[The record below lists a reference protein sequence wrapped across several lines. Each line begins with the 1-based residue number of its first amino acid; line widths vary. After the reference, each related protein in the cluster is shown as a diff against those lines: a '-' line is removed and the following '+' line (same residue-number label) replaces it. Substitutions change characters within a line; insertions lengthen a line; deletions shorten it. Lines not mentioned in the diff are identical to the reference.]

1 MIKKLVLPV
10 LVGLVAC
17 SSPKAYFE
25 IVSDNN
31 RVPSVVRFINKS
43 RNADSYKWDF
53 GDNSTSQ
60 AVSPISHYLLS
71 GKYNIKLTAF
81 KGKKQSVYT
90 SEIVL
95 EAPDDCLVYIET
107 SLGGMLLQLQE
118 ETPLHRDNFL
128 ALVERGFYDN
138 MLFHRVIN
146 GFIIQT
152 GDPDSKTARRGQKLG
167 SGGPGYTIPAE
178 INGKLAHVKGAVAA
192 ARLPDDV
199 NPEKKSSGSQ
209 FYIVHGFPL
218 SLEQIQNYEIA
229 KDIKYGEDVK
239 VIYQNVGGA
248 PQLDLE
254 YTVFGRVIH
263 GLETIDKIASQITD
277 KNDRPLEDVR
287 ILRAIHIK

>member
-1 MIKKLVLPV
+1 MIKKFVPLL
-10 LVGLVAC
+10 LTGLIAC
-17 SSPKAYFE
+17 STPKAYFE
-25 IVSDNN
+25 VESENDK
-31 RVPSVVRFINKS
+31 VPSVVRFINKS
-43 RNADSYKWDF
+43 EKSDHYKWDF
-53 GDNSTSQ
+53 GDSSTSQ
-60 AVSPISHYLLS
+60 AVSPSRQYLLS

-81 KGKKQSVYT
+81 KGNKQSVYNR
-90 SEIVL
+90 EIIL

-107 SLGGMLLQLQE
+107 THGSMLLQLLD
-118 ETPLHRDNFL
+118 ETPWHRDNFL

-138 MLFHRVIN
+138 MIFHRVIN
-146 GFIIQT
+146 GFMIQT

-178 INGKLAHVKGAVAA
+178 FNDKLVHVKGAVAA

-218 SLEQIQNYEIA
+218 SLEQIQNYEFA
-229 KDIKYGEDVK
+229 KDIKYDEDVK
-239 VIYQNVGGA
+239 AIYQNVGGA

-254 YTVFGRVIH
+254 YTVFGSVVE
-263 GLETIDKIASQITD
+263 GLETIDKIAAQSTD

-287 ILRAIHIK
+287 ILKAVHIR

>member
-1 MIKKLVLPV
+1 MIKKFVLPL

-17 SSPKAYFE
+17 STPKAYFE
-25 IVSDNN
+25 VESGNN
-31 RVPSVVRFINKS
+31 KVPSVLRFINKS
-43 RNADSYKWDF
+43 ENADHFKWDF

-60 AVSPISHYLLS
+60 AVSPARQYLLS

-107 SLGGMLLQLQE
+107 TLGGMLLQLQD
-118 ETPLHRDNFL
+118 ETPWHRDNFL

-146 GFIIQT
+146 GFMIQT

-167 SGGPGYTIPAE
+167 NGGPGYTIPAE
-178 INGKLAHVKGAVAA
+178 FNDKLVHVKGAVAA
-192 ARLPDDV
+192 ARLPDGV
-199 NPEKKSSGSQ
+199 NPQKKSSGSQ
-209 FYIVHGFPL
+209 FYIVQGFPL
-218 SLEQIQNYEIA
+218 SLEQIQNYEFA
-229 KDIKYGEDVK
+229 KDIKYDEDVK
-239 VIYQNVGGA
+239 AIYQSVGGA

-254 YTVFGRVIH
+254 YTVFGRVID
-263 GLETIDKIASQITD
+263 GLETIDKIAAQSTD

-287 ILRAIHIK
+287 ILRALHIK